1 MISSSVTTWAVDP
14 KKAHSKNRELTLSD
28 IKLTMPKPGCAAIGG
43 TMAGGAAP
51 GAPGAPG
58 AAPA

>member
-1 MISSSVTTWAVDP
+1 M
-14 KKAHSKNRELTLSD
+14 KAHSKNRDLTMND
-28 IKLTMPKPGCAAIGG
+28 VKLTMPKPGCAAIAG
-43 TMAGGAAP
+43 TKAGGAAP